1 MAGFFVVNRMSFRNP
16 LVEKHKV
23 NRIDAAQINIVM
35 RQCWVARAIIKT
47 L

>member
-1 MAGFFVVNRMSFRNP
+1 MAGFFVVNRMSIRNP

-23 NRIDAAQINIVM
+23 NRVDAAQINIVM
-35 RQCWVARAIIKT
+35 RQCWVARAIIQT